1 MWIYY
6 MEQVRK
12 FQIDGINNLWD
23 IAKRK
28 TGSPAV
34 KNQLILLYEY
44 KKLLCN
50 VSLREWSLS
59 MITWKS

>member
-1 MWIYY
+1 

-28 TGSPAV
+28 TGSPAA
-34 KNQLILLYEY
+34 KNQLRLLYAY
-44 KKLLCN
+44 KKLFCKI
-50 VSLREWSLS
+50 SLRGWSSS
-59 MITWKS
+59 MITWKF